1 MWGRCKGV
9 VERVSLWLKWLS
21 ENWLTPLGLA
31 LTALGTFLTA
41 IGYWQTKRINKTAQ
55 ILNALRDG
63 FRLYESALKVQ
74 LNCSLQRRKQALSSL
89 YDLLFGLHRYH
100 CRFGNMGLNSNDWEG
115 LISHAEEVRL
125 FLERGTKQDV
135 QDAQEC
141 IVNCAIILNRL
152 IGNLEQMLD
161 SLVGGEKR

>member
-21 ENWLTPLGLA
+21 ENWLTLFGLA

-74 LNCSLQRRKQALSSL
+74 LNCSLQRRNKPCPHSMTCSL
-89 YDLLFGLHRYH
+89 GFIATAVVL
-100 CRFGNMGLNSNDWEG
+100 
-115 LISHAEEVRL
+115 
-125 FLERGTKQDV
+125 GTWD
-135 QDAQEC
+135 
-141 IVNCAIILNRL
+141 
-152 IGNLEQMLD
+152 
-161 SLVGGEKR
+161 